1 MMFDS
6 IAGTRDP
13 GLPME
18 NKMTLATRVMLLPKD
33 TNALGTIFGGV
44 ILSHI
49 DLAAAVEARRHSDH
63 RLVTV
68 AMREVVFH
76 KPVFLGDVVSFYTRL
91 IRIGTTSITV
101 HVNVRV
107 ERPGEPDEIHVTDA
121 EVVYVAVDDENKKVP
136 VR

>member
-1 MMFDS
+1 MFDS
-6 IAGTRDP
+6 IAGTRDS

-49 DLAAAVEARRHSDH
+49 DLAAAVEARRHSHH

-107 ERPGEPDEIHVTDA
+107 ERPGEADEIHVTDA

-136 VR
+136 VRS